1 MMFDKLFQV
10 DVIMRC
16 KKRALQEARKNQ
28 PGLILWTD
36 GLKVDQGQVT
46 AVVCWE
52 DKFISWWKKKNVFL
66 EKNKEIVDAELWAI
80 WEVLDI
86 ANGKAIVINI
96 PVTIFCDSKKAL
108 NAIAF
113 RSSKCKKHEFLKD
126 FIYQKNSKLQSNRH
140 HTTFCWVA
148 GHSGIFGNEKAD
160 QAAKNELKKVKG

>member
-52 DKFISWWKKKNVFL
+52 DKFISW
-66 EKNKEIVDAELWAI
+66 
-80 WEVLDI
+80 
-86 ANGKAIVINI
+86 
-96 PVTIFCDSKKAL
+96 
-108 NAIAF
+108 
-113 RSSKCKKHEFLKD
+113 
-126 FIYQKNSKLQSNRH
+126 
-140 HTTFCWVA
+140 
-148 GHSGIFGNEKAD
+148 
-160 QAAKNELKKVKG
+160 